1 MATPTMTLPGL
12 PAAAA
17 LKQQLGRDDWIMRG
31 ALVALGG
38 WLVLTV
44 LLPLWALLSKSFQ
57 AGDGSFVGL
66 ANFQAYFANPAL
78 ATSIW
83 NSVWVALVSTVICV
97 LLAFA

>member
-1 MATPTMTLPGL
+1 
-12 PAAAA
+12 
-17 LKQQLGRDDWIMRG
+17 MRG
-31 ALVALGG
+31 ALVALGL

-78 ATSIW
+78 ATSIG
-83 NSVWVALVSTVICV
+83 NSVWVVA
-97 LLAFA
+97 A